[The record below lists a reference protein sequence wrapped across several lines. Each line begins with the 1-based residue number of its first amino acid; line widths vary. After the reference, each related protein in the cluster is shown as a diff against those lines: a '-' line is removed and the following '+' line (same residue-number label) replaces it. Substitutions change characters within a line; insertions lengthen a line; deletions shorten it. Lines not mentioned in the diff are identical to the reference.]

1 MVNGRWYGECAAHKE
16 GNTKGEEKIVG
27 SWQRGLAI
35 LCALYLSE
43 GASHGQEAN
52 LWGVDSLTKIMR
64 TASPPRA
71 TQSLRMEGARGETV
85 SGQLAFRS
93 ARDAKT
99 VRAEV
104 TALKHGTHEVPAA
117 AVRLQ
122 WVRYINVRRN
132 SAGMPEDELVAK
144 APCALPD
151 PFWDTPTVDI
161 PTGTVQP
168 LWIEVDVPREAEPGE
183 YVGTITLQWDGASAS
198 LPLRLTVWDF
208 EMPRARHQ
216 QVTNWFAFP
225 GVGYRAAWGSPEFW
239 ELADKYARIL
249 TAHRQTCFK
258 AELGWIRTTYSP
270 ERGYRCDFSFL
281 DRWAET
287 FFAAGLE
294 RMELFQAGRC
304 SASVDDPAA
313 RITAADLPVEVQ
325 GEAVKLTPEAKL
337 EGVLGQLEKH
347 VREKRWTG
355 RVMLHVHDEPFLHS
369 VPTYRKVAEIVHRT
383 ACLQPQ
389 ASFPDRTSS
398 LRHLKQG
405 ELARSCGASASPTED
420 GSCRW
425 PG

>member
-1 MVNGRWYGECAAHKE
+1 MGSRQPDEDHADCVPTQGDSIAPDGR
-16 GNTKGEEKIVG
+16 
-27 SWQRGLAI
+27 S
-35 LCALYLSE
+35 
-43 GASHGQEAN
+43 
-52 LWGVDSLTKIMR
+52 MR
-64 TASPPRA
+64 RDCQRA
-71 TQSLRMEGARGETV
+71 TCISFCSGRENRPRGGDRPEVAGPTRFLPPPFDFNGFAT
-85 SGQLAFRS
+85 STSDATRLAC
-93 ARDAKT
+93 
-99 VRAEV
+99 
-104 TALKHGTHEVPAA
+104 
-117 AVRLQ
+117 
-122 WVRYINVRRN
+122 RRTN
-132 SAGMPEDELVAK
+132 WWPKPL
-144 APCALPD
+144 ALPD

-198 LPLRLTVWDF
+198 LPIRLTVWDF

-239 ELADKYARIL
+239 ELADKYARIM

-258 AELGWIRTTYSP
+258 AELGWIRTTYNP
-270 ERGYRCDFSFL
+270 ERGYRCDFRFL
-281 DRWAET
+281 DQWAET

-294 RMELFQAGRC
+294 RMELFQAGRS

-325 GEAVKLTPEAKL
+325 GETVKLTPEAKL

-369 VPTYRKVAEIVHRT
+369 VPSYRKVAEIVHRAAPSLKVIEAVEATGFGNAIDVLVPKLNHLNLWLPHFQKMQREGKELWSTHAAIRSGVTPT
-383 ACLQPQ
+383 A
-389 ASFPDRTSS
+389 SS
-398 LRHLKQG
+398 I
-405 ELARSCGASASPTED
+405 S
-420 GSCRW
+420 RW
-425 PG
+425 